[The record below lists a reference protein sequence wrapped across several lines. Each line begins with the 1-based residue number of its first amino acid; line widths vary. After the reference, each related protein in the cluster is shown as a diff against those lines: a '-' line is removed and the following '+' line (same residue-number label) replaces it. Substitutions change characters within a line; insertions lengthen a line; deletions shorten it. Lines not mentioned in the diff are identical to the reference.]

1 MAREINDI
9 NKTVSTA
16 ELVETIMHKL
26 GITRTIEELLESY
39 NMTLPFGFPVFLMN
53 IEPLL
58 NSEDRSKYPEC
69 ARNVYFPWRDV
80 LACMFS
86 KHKHL
91 VLSEIVCPDCGERM
105 VIFHYTSPAWT
116 WNSLCGRAGIMTICP
131 NCPKQVKF
139 SLTMMN

>member
-26 GITRTIEELLESY
+26 GITRTMEELLESY
-39 NMTLPFGFPVFLMN
+39 NMTLPLGFPVFLMN
-53 IEPLL
+53 VEPLL
-58 NSEDRSKYPEC
+58 NSEDRSKHPEC

-91 VLSEIVCPDCGERM
+91 VLSERVCPDCGERM
-105 VIFHYTSPAWT
+105 IVFHYTSPAWT

-131 NCPKQVKF
+131 NCPKQVKL